1 MTVTI
6 PHQYIER
13 ATAAVKT
20 EPLLGDAVVQT
31 LYSTIRENMPFLF
44 NLILSRHVSSLLGLF
59 NYDFPLGHPGT
70 KPEEV
75 LNKLGISPTDIYGP
89 VESLTSYRKIFE
101 RQLRYWE
108 VRPMTTDSDAV
119 VSPADARV
127 LMGSFRETSTLF
139 IKEKFFS
146 FAELLG
152 PDKAEWLE
160 AFANG
165 DYAIFRLT
173 PEKYHYN
180 HAPVSGRIIDIYEIN
195 GQFHSCNPG
204 AVVQAV
210 TPMSKN
216 RRVVTIIDTDV
227 ENGSRMG
234 LVAMVEI
241 VALMIGRINQCYS
254 HHRYDAPSLVVPGL
268 FVKAG
273 QPKSLFRPGSS
284 TTVVIFQQN
293 RCRFSRDLL
302 ENRHRQDVS
311 SRFSHHFKHPLVE
324 TEIHLRETMGRT
336 L

>member
-1 MTVTI
+1 MTAITA
-6 PHQYIER
+6 HQYIER

-59 NYDFPLGHPGT
+59 NYDFPLSHLGMKPG
-70 KPEEV
+70 EI
-75 LNKLGISPTDIYGP
+75 LNKLGISPTDIYGS
-89 VESLTSYRKIFE
+89 VETLTSYRNIFE
-101 RQLRYWE
+101 RQIRYWD
-108 VRPMTTDSDAV
+108 VRPMTTAPDAA

-127 LMGSFRETSTLF
+127 LMGSFKETSTLF

-152 PDKAEWLE
+152 PDKEEWLS
-160 AFANG
+160 AFAHG

-227 ENGSRMG
+227 ENGTHMG

-241 VALMIGRINQCYS
+241 VALMIGRICQCYS
-254 HHRYDAPSLVVPGL
+254 HHRYDDPAPVVPGL
-268 FVKAG
+268 FVRAG

-284 TTVVIFQQN
+284 TTVIIFQQN

-302 ENRHRQDVS
+302 ENRHRRDVN
-311 SRFSHHFKHPLVE
+311 SRFSRHFNQPLVE
-324 TEIHLRETMGRT
+324 TQIHLRETMGRS